1 MKRGVLFGILVVGL
15 GLWDVERTS
24 AQDDVS
30 ALVKRAT
37 AYVDRFQTEFGSVVS
52 EERYQQRIRRP
63 LGSNTSTS
71 SRNSGPTDTVLVS
84 DFLLVQVP
92 GEGWVPFRDV
102 FERDG
107 SRVRDREDRLASLFL
122 KGTSRSTF
130 EQARTIMN
138 EGARYNIGNIERNIN
153 APTFTLPFL
162 TPLHLYRFTFSAG
175 GHDELGTIIEFK
187 ETGRPTF
194 ITTSGG
200 RDLPVTG
207 RVWVDEVRGTVLKT
221 ELVAVDTTVEAHITV
236 TFRRDEALGFW
247 VPARMDERYRGRS
260 GSVVTTEV
268 VGTAT
273 YSKFRRFQVTTS
285 EDLAPPQPVADG
297 R

>member
-1 MKRGVLFGILVVGL
+1 MKRGVLLGAWVMGFGLVSL
-15 GLWDVERTS
+15 EQSS
-24 AQDDVS
+24 AQEDIS
-30 ALVKRAT
+30 ALLKKAT
-37 AYVDRFQTEFGSVVS
+37 AYVDNYQTMFGSVVS
-52 EERYQQRIRRP
+52 EERYEQRIRRP
-63 LGSNTSTS
+63 LGATSTS

-92 GEGWVPFRDV
+92 GEGWIPFRDV

-107 SRVRDREDRLASLFL
+107 RKVRDREDRLASLFL
-122 KGTSRSTF
+122 KATDRTTF
-130 EQARTIMN
+130 DQARTIMN
-138 EGARYNIGNIERNIN
+138 EGARYNIGSIERNIN

-175 GHDELGTIIEFK
+175 GRDDSGTIIEFK
-187 ETGRPTF
+187 ETVRPTY
-194 ITTSGG
+194 IATAGG

-207 RVWVDEVRGTVLKT
+207 RFWVDEATGTVRKT
-221 ELVAVDTTVEAHITV
+221 GLDAVDTTVEAHITV
-236 TFRRDEALGFW
+236 TYRPDDALGFW
-247 VPARMDERYRGRS
+247 VPAQMDERYRGRS

-268 VGTAT
+268 VGKAT

-285 EDLAPPQPVADG
+285 EDLAPPVQSAEDG